1 MKKTKKF
8 LVGFLI
14 LIFVVSMTVVTLIV
28 VSANS
33 PTATGTVT
41 VAEHNIGTDDYYIS
55 ADVTFSSE
63 DEFSAGLF
71 TVEAENLTLNGC
83 TVSDCI
89 GGEVPQVQADYNNSK
104 VLFTGFG
111 YNNVNDIRSYT
122 SLSLTLT
129 FAVDPDAQ
137 VTSYKVTVKDINI
150 ANVDEVKFV
159 TEDAEGILNIGHL
172 HTTGETWEKD
182 ATNHWKVCTEC
193 SAQVYKAAHTESDW
207 IIDTPATT
215 EASGHR
221 HKECTVC
228 GYHMVEDD
236 IAQLSSEHTPGDING
251 DGSVNNKDLTRL
263 FQYLSNWEVSVNDA
277 ALDVNGDGSVNNK
290 DLTRLFQ
297 YLSNWDVVIF

>member
-1 MKKTKKF
+1 MNKKI
-8 LVGFLI
+8 LAGFLT
-14 LIFVVSMTVVTLIV
+14 LIFVISTTVVTLIV

-33 PTATGTVT
+33 PTATGTVAVT
-41 VAEHNIGTDDYYIS
+41 EHNVGTDDYYIS

-63 DEFSAGLF
+63 NEFTAGLF

-83 TVSDCI
+83 TVSDCT
-89 GGEVPQVQADYNNSK
+89 GGEEPEIRADYNNNK
-104 VLFTGFG
+104 VLFFGFSDSS
-111 YNNVNDIRSYT
+111 VNDIRSYT

-129 FAVDPDAQ
+129 FAVNPDVQ

-159 TEDAEGILNIGHL
+159 TDDAEGTLNIGHS

-193 SAQVYKAAHTESDW
+193 SAQVYKAAHTEGEW

-215 EASGHR
+215 EAAGHR

-236 IAQLSSEHTPGDING
+236 IEKLSGGHTPGDING

-263 FQYLSNWEVSVNDA
+263 FQYLSNWDVSVNDA